1 MQRGLVQTVRCV
13 LLIKDDEI
21 VSTFKRE
28 ISVNKLILKQE
39 VLDASEGYLEAF
51 KRGDQDGVEK
61 YFSLPNYRFTENRIE
76 EFDKFHSNLSELRR
90 RGYYDTI
97 AIDTQVVE
105 INEEKAHLVLREG
118 LRIKN
123 DGSPLEEISSFYIFI
138 KESGS
143 WKIKFTSAFV
153 FEKSSE

>member
-1 MQRGLVQTVRCV
+1 MN
-13 LLIKDDEI
+13 KFI
-21 VSTFKRE
+21 V
-28 ISVNKLILKQE
+28 KQE
-39 VLDASEGYLEAF
+39 VLDAFEGYLEAF

-61 YFSLPNYRFTENRIE
+61 SFSFPNYRFTGNGIE
-76 EFDKFHSNLSELRR
+76 EFDKFHSSLSDLRR
-90 RGYYDTI
+90 RGYSDTI

-105 INEEKAHLVLREG
+105 VNEEKAHLVLREG
-118 LRIKN
+118 LRIKD

>member
-1 MQRGLVQTVRCV
+1 M
-13 LLIKDDEI
+13 
-21 VSTFKRE
+21 
-28 ISVNKLILKQE
+28 NKFILKQE
-39 VLDASEGYLEAF
+39 VIDAFQGYLEAF

-61 YFSLPNYRFTENRIE
+61 YFSFPNYRLTENGIE
-76 EFDKFHSNLSELRR
+76 EFDNFHSSLSDLRR
-90 RGYYDTI
+90 RGYSDTI

-105 INEEKAHLVLREG
+105 VNEEKAHLVLREG
-118 LRIKN
+118 LRIKD

>member
-1 MQRGLVQTVRCV
+1 MN
-13 LLIKDDEI
+13 KFI
-21 VSTFKRE
+21 V
-28 ISVNKLILKQE
+28 KQE
-39 VLDASEGYLEAF
+39 VLDAFEGYLEAF

-61 YFSLPNYRFTENRIE
+61 YFSFPNYRFTENGIE
-76 EFDKFHSNLSELRR
+76 EFDKFHLSLNDLRR
-90 RGYYDTI
+90 RGYSDTI

-105 INEEKAHLVLREG
+105 VNEEKAHLVLREG
-118 LRIKN
+118 LRIKD